1 MKIRKMSVAG
11 SFYPASSYEL
21 KEMLDNFFNNLENFK
36 VDKIKAWVSPHAWY
50 IYSGQVAAY
59 TYEAIRQNIDNIP
72 KNIFVL
78 SPDHYIWMTKVL
90 VGNYDELETPFW
102 NLKVNKKIVWELL
115 EYSDIFT
122 DEFLENDREHAQE
135 TQYPFL
141 KYILWDRSDEFNII
155 PLIFWQVD
163 IVKVSEVLEK
173 YINNSLFIVSSDLS
187 HYKTY
192 EQAKQIDEN
201 TLNILIN
208 KDLQNLSKAD
218 ACWIFPWWT
227 LEVLASKYNWNAK
240 VLKYLNSWDT
250 AWDKNAVVGYA
261 SVIYS

>member
-1 MKIRKMSVAG
+1 MKTRSMSVAG
-11 SFYPASSYEL
+11 SFYPANPTIL
-21 KEMLDNFFNNLENFK
+21 KEMLDNFFANVKDFQVSN
-36 VDKIKAWVSPHAWY
+36 IKAWVTPHAWY

-59 TYEAIRQNIDNIP
+59 TYEAIRQNLDNIP

-78 SPDHYIWMTKVL
+78 SPDHYIWMNKIL
-90 VGNYDELETPFW
+90 VWNYDELETPFW
-102 NLKVNKKIVWELL
+102 NLKVNKTIVEELL
-115 EYSDIFT
+115 EYNDIFT
-122 DEFLENDREHAQE
+122 DKFLDYDKEHAQE

-141 KYILWDRSDEFNII
+141 KYILGNKSDEFNII

-163 IVKVSEVLEK
+163 IVKVSEILEK
-173 YINNSLFIVSSDLS
+173 YLWKAFFLVSSDLS
-187 HYKTY
+187 HYKPY
-192 EQAKQIDEN
+192 DEAIQIDEK

-218 ACWIFPWWT
+218 ACGIFPWGS
-227 LEVLASKYNWNAK
+227 LEILASKYNWNAK
-240 VLKYLNSWDT
+240 ILKYLNSWDT